1 VWNAFGPLDL
11 FSAITLGA
19 LSAQGTPLRV
29 FAEGPGTL
37 AMTTLPWLVAPT
49 MLVPLYLLIHLVIAT
64 RLHALKQKDN
74 KIRAHSPVQ
83 LTYSGR

>member
-1 VWNAFGPLDL
+1 
-11 FSAITLGA
+11 
-19 LSAQGTPLRV
+19 
-29 FAEGPGTL
+29 
-37 AMTTLPWLVAPT
+37 MTTLPWLVVPT